1 MDREDGLR
9 KEETTAA
16 LGYLVLRVCL
26 GVNIAMH
33 GFSRLMAGHEF
44 AVGLVKQFQDTFL
57 PVWSVQAFGAAL
69 PWVEAAVGVLV
80 FAGLFTRS
88 ALVAGGVVIAV
99 LTFGTALVQQWDV
112 AGVQLVYAL
121 VFAALL
127 WLHRYNRFSLDR
139 FLVGRE
145 VSRGVAGLAV
155 VSTALWAAAGPG
167 AHAAVPGP
175 PVLVELFTSEGCSS
189 CPPADAMLAE
199 ISRNL
204 PGVIVLSEHV
214 DYWNRLGW
222 TDPYSSTE
230 STRRQTDY
238 AQRFGAEGSYT
249 PQMVV
254 NGTRQFVGG
263 DRGALR
269 QALAA
274 ESGRPALAL
283 TVARASDEK
292 PRNMRVD
299 VKLERSAVAGRLMAV
314 LVQNQGQQQVARGE
328 NGGRTLTH
336 VDIAREFR
344 DLGDVQ
350 AGRGFAGETVF
361 TLSGGERADG
371 FHVVVFLQ
379 KGPGGEVLAVASTGT
394 P

>member
-44 AVGLVKQFQDTFL
+44 AVGLEKQFQDTFL

-121 VFAALL
+121 VFAVLL

-199 ISRNL
+199 ISKNL

-222 TDPYSSTE
+222 TDPY
-230 STRRQTDY
+230 
-238 AQRFGAEGSYT
+238 
-249 PQMVV
+249 
-254 NGTRQFVGG
+254 
-263 DRGALR
+263 
-269 QALAA
+269 
-274 ESGRPALAL
+274 
-283 TVARASDEK
+283 
-292 PRNMRVD
+292 
-299 VKLERSAVAGRLMAV
+299 
-314 LVQNQGQQQVARGE
+314 
-328 NGGRTLTH
+328 
-336 VDIAREFR
+336 
-344 DLGDVQ
+344 
-350 AGRGFAGETVF
+350 
-361 TLSGGERADG
+361 
-371 FHVVVFLQ
+371 
-379 KGPGGEVLAVASTGT
+379 
-394 P
+394 